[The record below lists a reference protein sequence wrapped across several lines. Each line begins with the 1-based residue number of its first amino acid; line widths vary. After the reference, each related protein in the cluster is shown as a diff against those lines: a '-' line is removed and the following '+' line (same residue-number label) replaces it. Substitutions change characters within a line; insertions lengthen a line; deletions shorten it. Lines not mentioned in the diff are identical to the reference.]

1 MVPPMPL
8 LGPQHRAPLGEA
20 IRALRT
26 ERGLSQEDLGENAGL
41 SANYV
46 GDTERG
52 ERNISIRAL
61 WQFADGLGVSASEL
75 LHVAERFSRT
85 RRQ

>member
-1 MVPPMPL
+1 MPPL
-8 LGPQHRAPLGEA
+8 SSRHRALGDA
-20 IRALRT
+20 IRAARN
-26 ERGLSQEDLGENAGL
+26 ERGLSQEDLADLAGM

-61 WQFADGLGVSASEL
+61 WQLADGLSTPLSEL
-75 LHVAERFSRT
+75 MRDAEGRGRAG
-85 RRQ
+85 RRSKSGR